1 MTAAGP
7 RESAVGPRESAVGP
21 RESAVGP
28 RESAVGQS
36 VERADG
42 RLKLAGQAEFTGD
55 IRLPGMLYG
64 AVLHSPVAHARI
76 SSVDTSAAEKLGGVA
91 AILTG
96 EDLSDLDPYYG
107 HALRDRPIVALGKV
121 RFTGEPVAVVAAE
134 SQAAADAAVALID
147 VEYDKL
153 PVAASLEKALAPD
166 APLIHEEPARPGSAH
181 GLGKLPDRDGNV
193 CYRYSFRRGD
203 VDRAFAAAAV
213 VVEGEYTFPAVY
225 QYSMETHTTIAH
237 WHGGE
242 LTLWSSCQHPFLVR
256 QEIAVLFGLPLDL
269 VQVIVPFLG
278 GGFGSKSY
286 TKMEPLT
293 AAIARKAGRPVRILN
308 GVHES
313 MITTRR
319 HNMTARMRT
328 AAAADGTVLAR
339 SCQAWLDT
347 GAYAD
352 NGPRVTATAGDAAP
366 GPYRWQAV
374 EVAAHCVYTNT
385 GPAGSYRAFG
395 ATHLQWIGESQL
407 DEVARRLSMDRLE
420 IRRRNL
426 LRPGE
431 EVRPGGKPLDAD
443 LIGDVEK
450 TAAAIGWAGGP
461 GGNGG
466 AGSPP
471 VRGGFRGVVPP
482 GQHHPPGQ
490 YRRGRG
496 VAVGLLAAGAHPVS
510 MATVRMGPDGSVTV
524 LVGTT
529 ELGQGARTVM
539 AQIAAG
545 VLGTPVTRVV
555 VRGTDTRYTPY
566 DRSTGASR
574 STTVAGLAVQ
584 RAAQDVLDALLET
597 AAARLE
603 APPQLLTPVEGGIQ
617 DASGRG
623 MTHQELVRARFGF
636 DGGELIGHGRVQP
649 EGGSGS
655 YAEGPVFWEVC
666 VAGAE
671 VEVDLETGVV
681 TVLRTSTVA
690 DVGKAINPQLVAR
703 QDEGATLQGI
713 GNALF
718 EEMHFAPDGMLLN
731 DTLLSYRIPAFRDI
745 PATMNCSIVENG
757 DGPGPFGAK
766 GCGEGALAAVPAAI
780 VNALADA
787 GVPMNTLPLTP
798 ERVWRRIQD
807 LKTS

>member
-1 MTAAGP
+1 MN
-7 RESAVGPRESAVGP
+7 
-21 RESAVGP
+21 
-28 RESAVGQS
+28 AVGQS

-42 RLKLAGQAEFTGD
+42 RLKLAGQAEYTGD

-64 AVLHSPVAHARI
+64 AILHSQAGHARI
-76 SSVDTSAAEKLGGVA
+76 TSISTAAAEKAEGVV
-91 AILTG
+91 AILTA

-121 RFTGEPVAVVAAE
+121 RFAGEPVAVVAAE
-134 SQAAADAAVALID
+134 SQAAADAAVAYID
-147 VEYDKL
+147 VEYEEL
-153 PVAASLEKALAPD
+153 PVAACLDQALAVD
-166 APLIHEEPARPGSAH
+166 APLVHEQVARPGASH
-181 GLGKLPDRDGNV
+181 GLGDLPDAEGNI
-193 CYRYSFRRGD
+193 CYSYSFRRGD
-203 VDRAFAAAAV
+203 VDGAFADASV

-237 WHGGE
+237 WRGGE

-256 QEIAVLFGLPLDL
+256 QEIAGLFGLPLDL

-308 GVHES
+308 SVNES

-319 HNMTARMRT
+319 HNMKCRMRT
-328 AAAADGTVLAR
+328 AAAADGTLLGR
-339 SCQAWLDT
+339 SAEAWMDT

-366 GPYRWQAV
+366 GPYRWRAV
-374 EVAAHCVYTNT
+374 ESAAHCVYTNT
-385 GPAGSYRAFG
+385 SPSGSYRAFG

-443 LIGDVEK
+443 LIGDVEI
-450 TAAAIGWAGGP
+450 AAAEVGWSDSSADVYP
-461 GGNGG
+461 R
-466 AGSPP
+466 APEAVP
-471 VRGGFRGVVPP
+471 RGR
-482 GQHHPPGQ
+482 

-496 VAVGLLAAGAHPVS
+496 VSVGLLAAGAQPVS

-545 VLGTPVTRVV
+545 VLNSPVSKVV
-555 VRGTDTRYTPY
+555 MRGTDTRYTPY

-584 RAAQDVLDALLET
+584 RAAQSVLDALLET
-597 AAARLE
+597 ATAKLE
-603 APPQLLTPVEGGIQ
+603 TPPGLLRTAEGRIEDQG
-617 DASGRG
+617 GRSI
-623 MTHQELVRARFGF
+623 THGELVRARFGF

-666 VAGAE
+666 VAAVEAE
-671 VEVDLETGVV
+671 VDMETGVI

-703 QDEGATLQGI
+703 QDEGALLQGL

-718 EEMHFAPDGMLLN
+718 EEMHFAPDGMVLN
-731 DTLLSYRIPAFRDI
+731 DTLLDYRIPAFEDM
-745 PATMNCSIVENG
+745 PASMKCTIVENG

-787 GVPMNTLPLTP
+787 GVPMNALPLTP
-798 ERVWRRIQD
+798 ERVWRRIQE
-807 LKTS
+807 LKIS

>member
-1 MTAAGP
+1 M
-7 RESAVGPRESAVGP
+7 SAI
-21 RESAVGP
+21 
-28 RESAVGQS
+28 GQS

-42 RLKLAGQAEFTGD
+42 RLKLDGQAEYTGD

-64 AVLHSPVAHARI
+64 AVLRSQVGHARI
-76 SSVDTSAAEKLGGVA
+76 TSISTAAAEKADGVVA
-91 AILTG
+91 VLTAD
-96 EDLSDLDPYYG
+96 DLSDIDPYYG

-121 RFTGEPVAVVAAE
+121 RFAGEPVAVVAAE
-134 SQAAADAAVALID
+134 SQAAADAALAHID
-147 VEYDKL
+147 VGYEDL
-153 PVAASLEKALAPD
+153 PVAASLDQALAAD
-166 APLIHEEPARPGSAH
+166 APLVHEQVARPGASH
-181 GLGKLPDRDGNV
+181 GLGDMPDAEGNI
-193 CYRYSFRRGD
+193 CYSYSFRRGD
-203 VDRAFAAAAV
+203 VEGAFAEAAV

-225 QYSMETHTTIAH
+225 QYSMETHTTIAR

-256 QEIAVLFGLPLDL
+256 QEIAALFGLPLDL

-293 AAIARKAGRPVRILN
+293 AAIARKAGRPVRICN
-308 GVHES
+308 GVAES

-319 HNMTARMRT
+319 HNMKCRMRT
-328 AAAADGTVLAR
+328 AAAADGSLLGR
-339 SCQAWLDT
+339 SAEAWMDT

-366 GPYRWQAV
+366 GPYRWRAV
-374 EVAAHCVYTNT
+374 ESAAHCVYTNT
-385 GPAGSYRAFG
+385 SPSGSYRAFG

-450 TAAAIGWAGGP
+450 AAAAVGWS
-461 GGNGG
+461 
-466 AGSPP
+466 AGSEDVYPRAAP
-471 VRGGFRGVVPP
+471 DAPRGR
-482 GQHHPPGQ
+482 H
-490 YRRGRG
+490 RRGRG
-496 VAVGLLAAGAHPVS
+496 VSVGLLAAGAQPVS

-545 VLGTPVTRVV
+545 VLNAPVSKVV
-555 VRGTDTRYTPY
+555 MRGTDTRYTPY

-574 STTVAGLAVQ
+574 STTGAGLAVQ
-584 RAAQDVLDALLET
+584 RAAQSVLDSLLET
-597 AAARLE
+597 ATAKLE
-603 APPQLLTPVEGGIQ
+603 TPPGMLRTAEGRIEDQG
-617 DASGRG
+617 GRSISHG
-623 MTHQELVRARFGF
+623 ELVRARFGF

-666 VAGAE
+666 VAAVE
-671 VEVDLETGVV
+671 AEVDLETGVV

-703 QDEGATLQGI
+703 QDEGALLQGL

-718 EEMHFAPDGMLLN
+718 EEMHFAPDGMVLN
-731 DTLLSYRIPAFRDI
+731 DTLLDYRIPAFRDL
-745 PATMNCSIVENG
+745 PASVTCTIVENE

-787 GVPMNTLPLTP
+787 GVPMNALPLTP
-798 ERVWRRIQD
+798 ERVWRRIQE
-807 LKTS
+807 LKIS